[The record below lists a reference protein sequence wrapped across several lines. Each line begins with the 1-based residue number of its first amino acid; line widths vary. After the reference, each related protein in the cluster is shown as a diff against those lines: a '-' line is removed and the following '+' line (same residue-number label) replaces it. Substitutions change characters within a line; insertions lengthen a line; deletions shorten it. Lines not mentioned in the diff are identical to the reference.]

1 MDEHLDIN
9 QKKQDRA
16 LKKRKKAVRF
26 HALKKQKTVKILADQ
41 IANTDEHTQD
51 KSDDEYDEEDY
62 DLIQEDQALRKDA

>member
-26 HALKKQKTVKILADQ
+26 NALKKQKTVKMLADQ
-41 IANTDEHTQD
+41 SANTDEHTQD
-51 KSDDEYDEEDY
+51 KSDDEYGEEDY
-62 DLIQEDQALRKDA
+62 D